1 MTTSLFFNKK
11 RNYVFLFPM
20 TLRFLSSALAA
31 LLLPGTLH
39 AAPVFLENVSESG
52 GWYDCNKKNQMDM
65 GDQAPPHQ
73 PVKSSGFRTA
83 YRMAVPSL

>member
-52 GWYDCNKKNQMDM
+52 GWYDCNKKTKWTWGTKPHPTNPLN
-65 GDQAPPHQ
+65 PPVSARAH
-73 PVKSSGFRTA
+73 
-83 YRMAVPSL
+83 RMAVPSL

>member
-1 MTTSLFFNKK
+1 
-11 RNYVFLFPM
+11 M

-52 GWYDCNKKNQMDM
+52 GWYDCNKKTKWTW
-65 GDQAPPHQ
+65 GTKPHPTK

-83 YRMAVPSL
+83 HRMAVPSL